1 MAMLT
6 VQAYA
11 DSRKLSVATVK
22 NHIKKLELDLPLN
35 PQDNRQRLI
44 SLDNQRKL
52 DQSTRRSAPTPA
64 TVPTIEAE
72 VVEVTPYV
80 RSEETAMIIAEGQIL
95 EAQLTTYQPAQENPY
110 LSALK
115 AQIAQQSEANALRY
129 QQVVAGITS
138 TSDTTIAINAARR
151 MRLVEEAQREAAEEF
166 MMKQQMKQQTTDELN
181 LLALGITPPKPQPN
195 PIQSVSVATSPELQP
210 DWL

>member
-6 VQAYA
+6 VQTYA

-52 DQSTRRSAPTPA
+52 DESTRRSAPTA
-64 TVPTIEAE
+64 AVPTIEAE
-72 VVEVTPYV
+72 LVEVTPYV
-80 RSEETAMIIAEGQIL
+80 RSQETAMIIAEGQIL
-95 EAQLTTYQPAQENPY
+95 EAQLTTYQPAHENPY
-110 LSALK
+110 LTALK
-115 AQIAQQSEANALRY
+115 SQIAQQSEANALRY

-181 LLALGITPPKPQPN
+181 LLSLGITPPKPQPS
-195 PIQSVSVATSPELQP
+195 PSQSVSVATSPELQP